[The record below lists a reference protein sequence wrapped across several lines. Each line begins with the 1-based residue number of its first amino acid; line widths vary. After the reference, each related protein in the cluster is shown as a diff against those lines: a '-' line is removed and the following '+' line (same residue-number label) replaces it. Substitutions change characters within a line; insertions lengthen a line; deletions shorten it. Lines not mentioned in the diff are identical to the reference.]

1 MAAAKVGGVLD
12 CFLDCIITRY
22 KVYIIFIDILPEEES
37 KSAVATVGGVLGVII
52 FILVAVIIVLGIALR
67 VRNL

>member
-1 MAAAKVGGVLD
+1 MLFGLYYHE
-12 CFLDCIITRY
+12 IQS
-22 KVYIIFIDILPEEES
+22 IIFVDVLPEKEN

-67 VRNL
+67 VSNL

>member
-1 MAAAKVGGVLD
+1 MLFGLYYHE
-12 CFLDCIITRY
+12 IQS
-22 KVYIIFIDILPEEES
+22 IIFVDVLPEEEN

-67 VRNL
+67 VSNL